1 MYKVAITGLGAVSV
15 LGSDL
20 ETIADALKNGRSGI
34 EVDEERIR
42 LGFESPLTGVIK
54 DFTPKKWLGR
64 KQRKTMP
71 DFAVQAYAAAKQ
83 ALDQSGLSEDDL
95 HNDGSGLIF
104 GCDSSCIAALDQV
117 ELLKERGET
126 SLIGSGAVFRS
137 MTSCVTMNLNTIF
150 KTRGAAWTIS
160 SACSSGGHAVGQAMN
175 LIATGQQERVICGGA
190 QELNWQSMCS
200 FDGLGAFSNRIENPA
215 RASRPFDK
223 DRDGLVPSGG
233 AAAIMLERYDLAKER
248 GAEILGVVSGYG
260 FSSDGE
266 HISVPGHN
274 GLARAGAK
282 ALKLAGLYPADIDY
296 ICAHAT
302 ATPAGDGAE
311 AANIKTLFA
320 ESLQA
325 NGPRISSTKSM
336 TGHELWMSGASQVVY
351 TTLMNRHGFTA
362 PNINFRAGDDDTAGL
377 NILTETDNHPPQ
389 KALLNSAGFG
399 GTNSCLVL
407 EF

>member
-1 MYKVAITGLGAVSV
+1 MAITGIGAISV
-15 LGSDL
+15 LGVDL
-20 ETIADALKNGRSGI
+20 ETIADALKQGRSGI

-54 DFTPKKWLGR
+54 DFEPKKWLGR

-83 ALDQSGLSEDDL
+83 ALELSGLTEENL
-95 HNDGSGLIF
+95 HNDESGLIF

-137 MTSCVTMNLNTIF
+137 MTSCVTMNLNTLF

-160 SACSSGGHAVGQAMN
+160 SACSSGGHAVGQAFN
-175 LIATGQQERVICGGA
+175 LIATGQQERIICGGA

-200 FDGLGAFSNRIENPA
+200 FDGLGAFSNRTDDPSQS
-215 RASRPFDK
+215 SRPFDK
-223 DRDGLVPSGG
+223 NRDGLVPSGG
-233 AAAIMLERYDLAKER
+233 AAAIVLERYDLAKER

-266 HISVPGHN
+266 HISVPGRD

-282 ALKLAGLYPADIDY
+282 ALKLAGLTPADIDY

-302 ATPAGDGAE
+302 STPAGDGAE
-311 AANIKTLFA
+311 AANIRTLFGDN
-320 ESLQA
+320 S
-325 NGPRISSTKSM
+325 PRISSTKSM

-351 TTLMNRHGFTA
+351 TTLMNRYGFTA
-362 PNINFRAGDDDTAGL
+362 PNINFTEGDDETSGL
-377 NILTETDNHPPQ
+377 NILTETDNRPPQ

>member
-1 MYKVAITGLGAVSV
+1 MAITGIGAISV
-15 LGSDL
+15 LGLDHES
-20 ETIADALKNGRSGI
+20 IADALRHGRSGI
-34 EVDEERIR
+34 EVDEERIK

-54 DFTPKKWLGR
+54 NFNPKKWLSR

-83 ALDQSGLSEDDL
+83 ALDQSGLTEENL
-95 HNDGSGLIF
+95 HNDESGLIF
-104 GCDSSCIAALDQV
+104 GCDSSCIAALNQV

-137 MTSCVTMNLNTIF
+137 MTSCVTMNLNTLF

-160 SACSSGGHAVGQAMN
+160 SACSSGGHAIGQAAG
-175 LIATGQQERVICGGA
+175 LIAMGQQERIICGGA
-190 QELNWQSMCS
+190 QEINWQSMCS
-200 FDGLGAFSNRIENPA
+200 FDGLGAFSSHSGNPA
-215 RASRPFDK
+215 QASRPFDK

-233 AAAIMLERYDLAKER
+233 AAAVMLERYDLAQKRE
-248 GAEILGVVSGYG
+248 AEILGVVSGYG

-266 HISVPGHN
+266 HISVPGRN
-274 GLARAGAK
+274 GLAKAGAK
-282 ALKLAGLYPADIDY
+282 ALKQAGLSPADIDY

-311 AANIKTLFA
+311 AANIKILFD
-320 ESLQA
+320 
-325 NGPRISSTKSM
+325 NNCPRISSTKSM

-351 TTLMNRHGFTA
+351 TTLMNRYGFTA
-362 PNINFRAGDDDTAGL
+362 ANINFSAGDEDSAGL
-377 NILTETDNHPPQ
+377 NILGITDSRPPQ